1 MNAKPQS
8 LRAHSWSFARGK
20 PLACALA
27 TILSS
32 ANVLLMLAF
41 FLLALGL
48 SADNT
53 LVLGAG
59 AGGALL
65 ALRVL
70 GFGRGLLRYV
80 DLLLGHKL
88 MFDFVTRARLL
99 MFAGLAQQGARM
111 LPAGQ
116 ALQLMLNLLQRLDGV
131 YLRLVAPAATM
142 GLALLCL
149 AILLTL
155 YAHWL
160 YAVLALLSVGVPL
173 LLAPLYVERANIGKQ
188 LRADKLQRFRKL
200 LLVDF
205 FAALPDWL
213 SLDSE
218 RKLLSAEDAYQQRA
232 QQHNQEQLQAQAQAQ
247 FAYLLAQAL
256 GLLAAL
262 LFASSRPAVGAGDY
276 AALLALL
283 VLQRLGAM
291 SLPSLLELAQLS
303 SGWRACSR
311 LSGIGAVEP
320 QSSSATAI
328 TERADLVFDR
338 IRLHYPNAPTATLD
352 ELSLRIVA
360 GEKLLLRGPS
370 GGGKSTLLYA
380 LGGLLP
386 LTGGSIRYGN
396 YELGSTESESW
407 RSIFACSTQARQI
420 VNCSLR
426 EQLFSARPDAE
437 LRAVLARVG
446 LEPWL
451 EALPQGLNTRLGEA
465 AWQPSGGQYQ
475 LLQVAR
481 VLLSAAP
488 VWVFDEVSNGLDPE
502 RRELVA
508 RLIDTCVGDR
518 TLIYISHDDDYLPR
532 YDRQV
537 LLEAG
542 RVA

>member
-1 MNAKPQS
+1 
-8 LRAHSWSFARGK
+8 
-20 PLACALA
+20 
-27 TILSS
+27 
-32 ANVLLMLAF
+32 MLVF

-48 SADNT
+48 SADNA
-53 LVLGAG
+53 LVLA

-65 ALRVL
+65 VLRVL

-142 GLALLCL
+142 SLALLCL
-149 AILLTL
+149 TLLLAI

-160 YAVLALLSVGVPL
+160 YAIIALLSVGAPL
-173 LLAPLYVERANIGKQ
+173 LLAPLYVERANIDKQ
-188 LRADKLQRFRKL
+188 LRADKLQRLRKL

-213 SLDSE
+213 SLDTDQ
-218 RKLLSAEDAYQQRA
+218 KLLSAEDAYQQRA
-232 QQHNQEQLQAQAQAQ
+232 QRHSQELLRAQARAQ
-247 FAYLLAQAL
+247 FAYLLMQAL

-262 LFASSRPAVGAGDY
+262 LFASSRPSVSTGDY

-283 VLQRLGAM
+283 VLQRLGGM
-291 SLPSLLELAQLS
+291 YLPSMLELAQLS
-303 SGWRACSR
+303 AGWRVCSR
-311 LSGIGAVEP
+311 LSGLGSVELQSMASAPAISIG
-320 QSSSATAI
+320 
-328 TERADLVFDR
+328 ADLVLDR
-338 IRLHYPNAPTATLD
+338 VRLQYPNAPTATLD
-352 ELSLRIVA
+352 DLSLRIPA
-360 GEKLLLRGPS
+360 GDKLLLRGES

-386 LTGGSIRYGN
+386 LTSGRISYGDH
-396 YELGSTESESW
+396 ELGSTDAEAW

-420 VNCSLR
+420 INCSLR
-426 EQLFSARPDAE
+426 EQLFSARPDRE
-437 LRAVLARVG
+437 LRAVLASLG
-446 LEPWL
+446 LAPWL
-451 EALPQGLNTRLGEA
+451 DELPQGLDTRLGEG

-508 RLIDTCVGDR
+508 RLIDASVGDR

-532 YDRQV
+532 CDRQV

>member
-8 LRAHSWSFARGK
+8 LRAHSWSFARSR
-20 PLACALA
+20 PIACALA

-48 SADNT
+48 SADSA
-53 LVLGAG
+53 LVLG

-65 ALRVL
+65 ALRLL
-70 GFGRGLLRYV
+70 GFSRGLLRYV

-99 MFAGLAQQGARM
+99 MFAGLAEQGARM

-116 ALQLMLNLLQRLDGV
+116 VLQLMLNLLQRLDGV

-160 YAVLALLSVGVPL
+160 YAALALLSVGVPL
-173 LLAPLYVERANIGKQ
+173 LLAPLYVKRANIGKQ
-188 LRADKLQRFRKL
+188 LRADKLQRLRKL

-213 SLDSE
+213 SLDGE

-232 QQHNQEQLQAQAQAQ
+232 QQHSQEQLRAQTQAQ
-247 FAYLLAQAL
+247 FAYLLMQAL
-256 GLLAAL
+256 GLLAAV
-262 LFASSRPAVGAGDY
+262 LFASSRPAVDAGDY

-311 LSGIGAVEP
+311 LSGIGDVETK
-320 QSSSATAI
+320 SRTATAI
-328 TERADLVFDR
+328 TKRADLVLDR
-338 IRLHYPNAPTATLD
+338 VRLHYPNAPTATLD
-352 ELSLRIVA
+352 ELSLHVQA

-386 LTGGSIRYGN
+386 LTSGSIRYGN
-396 YELGSTESESW
+396 YELGSTDAEAW

-420 VNCSLR
+420 INCSLR

-446 LEPWL
+446 LEPL
-451 EALPQGLNTRLGEA
+451 LDGLPQGLDTRLGEA

-508 RLIDTCVGDR
+508 QLINDCVGDR

>member
-8 LRAHSWSFARGK
+8 LRAHSWSFARSR
-20 PLACALA
+20 PIACALA

-48 SADNT
+48 SADSA
-53 LVLGAG
+53 LVLG

-65 ALRVL
+65 ALRLL
-70 GFGRGLLRYV
+70 GFSRGLLRYV

-116 ALQLMLNLLQRLDGV
+116 VLQLMLNLLQRLDGV

-160 YAVLALLSVGVPL
+160 YAALALLSVGVPL

-188 LRADKLQRFRKL
+188 LRADKLQRLRKL

-213 SLDSE
+213 SLDGE

-232 QQHNQEQLQAQAQAQ
+232 QQHSQEQLRAQTQAQ
-247 FAYLLAQAL
+247 FAYLLMQAL
-256 GLLAAL
+256 GLLAAV
-262 LFASSRPAVGAGDY
+262 LFASSRPSVGAGDY
-276 AALLALL
+276 AALLALF

-311 LSGIGAVEP
+311 LSGLCNVESR
-320 QSSSATAI
+320 SSTVPAI
-328 TERADLVFDR
+328 TKRADLVFDR
-338 IRLHYPNAPTATLD
+338 VRLHYPNAPTATLD
-352 ELSLRIVA
+352 ELSLRIHA

-426 EQLFSARPDAE
+426 EQLFSARPDVE

-446 LEPWL
+446 LESWL
-451 EALPQGLNTRLGEA
+451 DSLPQGLDTRLGEA

-508 RLIDTCVGDR
+508 RLIDDRIGDR

>member
-1 MNAKPQS
+1 
-8 LRAHSWSFARGK
+8 
-20 PLACALA
+20 
-27 TILSS
+27 
-32 ANVLLMLAF
+32 MLAF

-48 SADNT
+48 SADSA

-65 ALRVL
+65 TLRLL
-70 GFGRGLLRYV
+70 GFSRGLLRYV

-149 AILLTL
+149 AILLAI

-160 YAVLALLSVGVPL
+160 YAALALLSVGAPL

-188 LRADKLQRFRKL
+188 LRADKLQRLRKL

-213 SLDSE
+213 SLDVE
-218 RKLLSAEDAYQQRA
+218 RKLLSAEDAYQRRA
-232 QQHNQEQLQAQAQAQ
+232 QQHSQQQLQAQARAQ

-262 LFASSRPAVGAGDY
+262 LFASSRPSVGASDY

-283 VLQRLGAM
+283 VLQRLGGM
-291 SLPSLLELAQLS
+291 YLPSLLELAQLS
-303 SGWRACSR
+303 SGWRACSS
-311 LSGIGAVEP
+311 LSGLGAAERP
-320 QSSSATAI
+320 SSSAPAI
-328 TERADLVFDR
+328 TKRAELVFDR
-338 IRLHYPNAPTATLD
+338 VRLHYPNAPTATLD
-352 ELSLRIVA
+352 ELSLRIA
-360 GEKLLLRGPS
+360 TGEKLLLRGPS

-386 LTGGSIRYGN
+386 LTSGSIRYGD
-396 YELGSTESESW
+396 YELGSTDADAW

-420 VNCSLR
+420 INCSLR

-437 LRAVLARVG
+437 LRAVLASVG
-446 LEPWL
+446 LESWL
-451 EALPQGLNTRLGEA
+451 SGLPQGLDTRLGEA

-508 RLIDTCVGDR
+508 RLIDDHIGDR

-532 YDRQV
+532 FDRQV
-537 LLEAG
+537 NLEAG
-542 RVA
+542 RIA

>member
-8 LRAHSWSFARGK
+8 LRAHSWSFARGR

-48 SADNT
+48 SADNA
-53 LVLGAG
+53 LVLG

-65 ALRVL
+65 VLRVL

-160 YAVLALLSVGVPL
+160 YAVLALLSVGAPL

-232 QQHNQEQLQAQAQAQ
+232 QQHSQEQLQAQARAQ

-262 LFASSRPAVGAGDY
+262 LFASSRPAVDAGDY

-311 LSGIGAVEP
+311 LSGIGDVETK
-320 QSSSATAI
+320 SRTATAI
-328 TERADLVFDR
+328 TKRADLVLDR
-338 IRLHYPNAPTATLD
+338 VRLHYPNAPTATLD
-352 ELSLRIVA
+352 ELSLHVQA

-386 LTGGSIRYGN
+386 LTSGSIRYGN
-396 YELGSTESESW
+396 YELGSTDAEAW

-420 VNCSLR
+420 INCSLR

-446 LEPWL
+446 LEPL
-451 EALPQGLNTRLGEA
+451 LDGLPQGLDTRLGEA

-508 RLIDTCVGDR
+508 QLIIDCVGDR

>member
-8 LRAHSWSFARGK
+8 LRAHSWSFARGR

-48 SADNT
+48 SADNA
-53 LVLGAG
+53 LVLGG
-59 AGGALL
+59 GGALL
-65 ALRVL
+65 VLRVL

-173 LLAPLYVERANIGKQ
+173 LLASLYVERANIGKQ
-188 LRADKLQRFRKL
+188 LRADKLQRLRKL

-232 QQHNQEQLQAQAQAQ
+232 QQHSQEQLQAQARAQ

-311 LSGIGAVEP
+311 LSGIGDVETK
-320 QSSSATAI
+320 SRTATAI
-328 TERADLVFDR
+328 TKRADLVLDR
-338 IRLHYPNAPTATLD
+338 VRLHYPNAPTATLN
-352 ELSLRIVA
+352 ELSLRIAA

-396 YELGSTESESW
+396 YELGSTDAEAW

-420 VNCSLR
+420 INCSLR

-446 LEPWL
+446 LEPL
-451 EALPQGLNTRLGEA
+451 LDGLPQGLDTRLGEA

-508 RLIDTCVGDR
+508 RLIDDRIGDR

>member
-8 LRAHSWSFARGK
+8 LRAHSWSFARGR

-48 SADNT
+48 SADNA

-65 ALRVL
+65 VLRVL

-149 AILLTL
+149 TILLTL

-160 YAVLALLSVGVPL
+160 YAVLALLSVGFPL
-173 LLAPLYVERANIGKQ
+173 LLAPLYVEHTNIGKQ
-188 LRADKLQRFRKL
+188 LRADKLQRLRKL

-232 QQHNQEQLQAQAQAQ
+232 QQYSQEQLQAQARAQ

-256 GLLAAL
+256 GLLAAV
-262 LFASSRPAVGAGDY
+262 LFASSRPAVDAGDY

-311 LSGIGAVEP
+311 LSGIGDVETK
-320 QSSSATAI
+320 SRTATAI
-328 TERADLVFDR
+328 TKRADLVLDR
-338 IRLHYPNAPTATLD
+338 VRLHYPNAPTATLD
-352 ELSLRIVA
+352 ELSLHVQA

-386 LTGGSIRYGN
+386 LTSGSIRYGN
-396 YELGSTESESW
+396 YELGSTDAEAW

-420 VNCSLR
+420 INCSLR

-446 LEPWL
+446 LEPL
-451 EALPQGLNTRLGEA
+451 LDGLPQGLDTRLGEA

-508 RLIDTCVGDR
+508 QLINDCVGDR

>member
-8 LRAHSWSFARGK
+8 LRAHSWSFARGR

-48 SADNT
+48 SADNA
-53 LVLGAG
+53 LVLG

-65 ALRVL
+65 VLRVL

-149 AILLTL
+149 TILLTL

-160 YAVLALLSVGVPL
+160 YAVLALLSVGFPL
-173 LLAPLYVERANIGKQ
+173 LLAPLYVEHANIGKQ
-188 LRADKLQRFRKL
+188 LRADKLQRLRKL

-232 QQHNQEQLQAQAQAQ
+232 QQHSQEQLQAQARAQ

-256 GLLAAL
+256 GLLAAV
-262 LFASSRPAVGAGDY
+262 LFASSRPAVDAGDY

-311 LSGIGAVEP
+311 LSGIGDVETK
-320 QSSSATAI
+320 SRTATAI
-328 TERADLVFDR
+328 TKRADLVLDR
-338 IRLHYPNAPTATLD
+338 VRLHYPNAPTATLD
-352 ELSLRIVA
+352 ELSLHVQA

-386 LTGGSIRYGN
+386 LTSGSIRYGN
-396 YELGSTESESW
+396 YELGSTDAEAW

-420 VNCSLR
+420 INCSLR

-446 LEPWL
+446 LATWL
-451 EALPQGLNTRLGEA
+451 EALPQGLDTRLGEA

-508 RLIDTCVGDR
+508 QLINDCVGDR

>member
-8 LRAHSWSFARGK
+8 LRAHSWSFARSR

-149 AILLTL
+149 TILLTL

-160 YAVLALLSVGVPL
+160 YAVLALLSVGFPL
-173 LLAPLYVERANIGKQ
+173 LLAPLYVEHANIGKQ
-188 LRADKLQRFRKL
+188 LRADKLQRLRKL

-232 QQHNQEQLQAQAQAQ
+232 QQHSQEQLQAQARAQ

-262 LFASSRPAVGAGDY
+262 LFASSRPAVDAGDY

-311 LSGIGAVEP
+311 LSGIGDVETK
-320 QSSSATAI
+320 SSAATAI
-328 TERADLVFDR
+328 TKRADLVFDR
-338 IRLHYPNAPTATLD
+338 VRLHYPNAPTATLD
-352 ELSLRIVA
+352 ELSLHIHA

-386 LTGGSIRYGN
+386 LTSGSIRYGN
-396 YELGSTESESW
+396 YELGSTDAW

-420 VNCSLR
+420 INCSLR

>member
-8 LRAHSWSFARGK
+8 LRAHSWSFARSR

-149 AILLTL
+149 TILLTL

-160 YAVLALLSVGVPL
+160 YAVLALLSVGFPL
-173 LLAPLYVERANIGKQ
+173 LLAPLYVEHANIGKQ
-188 LRADKLQRFRKL
+188 LRADKLQRLRKL

-232 QQHNQEQLQAQAQAQ
+232 QQHSQEQLQAQARAQ

-256 GLLAAL
+256 GLLTAV

-311 LSGIGAVEP
+311 LSGIGDVETK
-320 QSSSATAI
+320 SSAATAI
-328 TERADLVFDR
+328 TKRADLVFDR
-338 IRLHYPNAPTATLD
+338 VRLHYPNAPTATLD
-352 ELSLRIVA
+352 ELSLHIHA

-386 LTGGSIRYGN
+386 LTSGSIRYGN
-396 YELGSTESESW
+396 YELGSTDAW

-420 VNCSLR
+420 INCSLR

>member
-131 YLRLVAPAATM
+131 YLRLVAPATTM

-160 YAVLALLSVGVPL
+160 YAVLALLSFGAPL

-311 LSGIGAVEP
+311 LSGIGDVETK
-320 QSSSATAI
+320 SSAATAI

-396 YELGSTESESW
+396 YELGSTEAESW

-446 LEPWL
+446 LATWL

-508 RLIDTCVGDR
+508 RLIDDRIGDR

>member
-1 MNAKPQS
+1 M
-8 LRAHSWSFARGK
+8 
-20 PLACALA
+20 
-27 TILSS
+27 
-32 ANVLLMLAF
+32 LLMLAF

-48 SADNT
+48 SADNA

-149 AILLTL
+149 AILLAL

-188 LRADKLQRFRKL
+188 LRADKLQRLRKL

-311 LSGIGAVEP
+311 LSGIGDVETK
-320 QSSSATAI
+320 SRTATAI
-328 TERADLVFDR
+328 TKRADLVLDR
-338 IRLHYPNAPTATLD
+338 VRLHYPNAPTATLD
-352 ELSLRIVA
+352 ELSLHVQA

-386 LTGGSIRYGN
+386 LTSGSIRYGN
-396 YELGSTESESW
+396 YELGSTDAEAW

-420 VNCSLR
+420 INCSLR

-446 LEPWL
+446 LEPL
-451 EALPQGLNTRLGEA
+451 LDGLPQGLDTRLGEA

-508 RLIDTCVGDR
+508 QLIIDCVGDR